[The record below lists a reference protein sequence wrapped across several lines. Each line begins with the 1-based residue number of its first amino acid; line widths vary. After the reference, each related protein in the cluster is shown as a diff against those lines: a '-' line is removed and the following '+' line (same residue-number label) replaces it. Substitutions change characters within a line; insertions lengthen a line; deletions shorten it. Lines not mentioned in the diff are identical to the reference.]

1 MIATIAGKRAA
12 NLDLDS
18 RPRQG
23 LWIGPETA
31 GEQDRAEHNAH
42 VAVQQKTKKRWR
54 SGSGC
59 KGRHLV
65 GMVFELAVDDPR
77 RHLGR
82 VLTLSYRLRVGK
94 PFGTIECLNKTA
106 NEMIRSSREP
116 WTGPG

>member
-23 LWIGPETA
+23 LWIGPKTA
-31 GEQDRAEHNAH
+31 GERDRAEHNAP
-42 VAVQQKTKKRWR
+42 V
-54 SGSGC
+54 
-59 KGRHLV
+59 V

-82 VLTLSYRLRVGK
+82 VLTPSYRLRVGK

-106 NEMIRSSREP
+106 NEMIRSPREP